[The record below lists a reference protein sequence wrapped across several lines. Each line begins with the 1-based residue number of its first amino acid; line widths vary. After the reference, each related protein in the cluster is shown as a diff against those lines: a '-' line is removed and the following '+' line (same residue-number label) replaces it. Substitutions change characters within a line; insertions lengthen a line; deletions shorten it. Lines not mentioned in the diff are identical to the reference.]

1 MTIEKL
7 EQLSQTQETL
17 NILVKKPIFYLETNI
32 CCCLKRLYQHC
43 SISLCACVLEALRP
57 LHMKPGQLHKYSA
70 LFLYNYHHFLHFFQ
84 LLRPL
89 IKPTY
94 GGGITLHTKK
104 CNLPDDDQTAH
115 HKA

>member
-1 MTIEKL
+1 MTIEKV
-7 EQLSQTQETL
+7 EQVSQMQETL
-17 NILVKKPIFYLETNI
+17 NILVKKPVFYLETNI

-43 SISLCACVLEALRP
+43 SMSLCACVLEALR
-57 LHMKPGQLHKYSA
+57 LFHMKPGQLHKYST

-94 GGGITLHTKK
+94 GGGGRNNPTYKEVQSTRW
-104 CNLPDDDQTAH
+104 
-115 HKA
+115 